1 MQKEGIVV
9 GFENLEVW
17 KESCRL
23 AVEIYDA
30 LKDCKDYGLRDQMQR
45 AGVSIPSNIAE
56 GAERQSVKEFCQ
68 FLYIAK
74 GSSAELRTQ
83 LYIAARIGVISN
95 EKCTEFTSRCKSI
108 AGQIQ
113 KLISSLEYSRG

>member
-1 MQKEGIVV
+1 MV

-17 KESCRL
+17 KDSCRL
-23 AVEIYDA
+23 AVEIYEA

-45 AGVSIPSNIAE
+45 AAVSIPSNIAE
-56 GAERQSVKEFCQ
+56 GAERQSTKDFCK

-83 LYIAARIGVISN
+83 LYIAAKIGSVPM
-95 EKCTEFTSRCKSI
+95 KTCTALSSRCKSVS
-108 AGQIQ
+108 GQLQ
-113 KLISSLEYSRG
+113 KLISSLSSAV

>member
-1 MQKEGIVV
+1 MVNDYRE
-9 GFENLEVW
+9 LDVW
-17 KESCRL
+17 QMSMSLCEKVYALIRSFPAEERFALCDQLRR
-23 AVEIYDA
+23 AV
-30 LKDCKDYGLRDQMQR
+30 
-45 AGVSIPSNIAE
+45 VSIPSNIAE

-113 KLISSLEYSRG
+113 KLISSLEASRG